1 MSKFKEDPE
10 CLSIHT
16 VNLRQINE
24 KIRRHIVFETANDIF
39 STESGKYL
47 TPDPGEFHVPK

>member
-47 TPDPGEFHVPK
+47 TPDSGEFHVPK